1 MLSLNPADCLAQKVE
16 KPMFLVETHTG
27 VDTLS
32 IADRLSVRTNAI
44 DWTLLVPNIG
54 VEFLVKPY
62 NWGRWSAGFNVRFRP
77 KTPHTFNPGVVY
89 NMTEARIEVRN
100 YYRPRLVDA
109 EYPRHK
115 RFIDRIMSVRRSSIK
130 HPTTVF
136 YRGLYA
142 SYGGYSFKFGSTGH
156 QGKAFSV
163 GATYGMVKPL
173 YVFGDGTSLDF
184 DLSISAGLAVTKT
197 DEFTHDR
204 ESNCYPVK
212 KLGKWS
218 PVPFPVVNEARVGFV
233 YRFGSYPLGKRY
245 RWRYDVDVPYHNY
258 INDLRDSLEVVRRDR
273 ETAERMA
280 AEICKDYNA
289 VYDSVAKAN
298 AAALKLKAAAAAKAA
313 QEAKTRAADSIKA
326 AKNKVDSTAIKVDS
340 TAIKADTVT
349 VNKENNSA
357 ETDKPAETDSTTV
370 QSAEP
375 ESTSAESESTVTE
388 SENTAT
394 EQENEQQAEPESTPT
409 ESENTATEQEN
420 EQQTEPESTPTE
432 PENTATEPE
441 SEPQTEP
448 ESTPTEQENTATE
461 PESEPQAE
469 PESTATEPESTAGE
483 EQGKEAA
490 NEE

>member
-54 VEFLVKPY
+54 VEFLVQPY

-142 SYGGYSFKFGSTGH
+142 SYGGYSFKFGTTGY

-184 DLSISAGLAVTKT
+184 DLSISAGLVVTKT

-245 RWRYDVDVPYHNY
+245 RWRYDVDVAYHNY
-258 INDLRDSLEVVRRDR
+258 INDLRDSLEVARRDR

-326 AKNKVDSTAIKVDS
+326 AKNKVDSTAIK
-340 TAIKADTVT
+340 ADTVT

-357 ETDKPAETDSTTV
+357 ETDKPAETDTTTV
-370 QSAEP
+370 QPAEQ
-375 ESTSAESESTVTE
+375 ESTS
-388 SENTAT
+388 
-394 EQENEQQAEPESTPT
+394 
-409 ESENTATEQEN
+409 
-420 EQQTEPESTPTE
+420 
-432 PENTATEPE
+432 
-441 SEPQTEP
+441 
-448 ESTPTEQENTATE
+448 
-461 PESEPQAE
+461 AE
-469 PESTATEPESTAGE
+469 PESTATEPESTPTEQENEPQTEAEPVASE